1 MKHKSYSNSYIPT
14 KDIPYTLVIIDV
26 QEGYAA
32 ADNENLL
39 NNLLKQI
46 NKAKKDEAAI
56 LVVSMA
62 GSGKIIGC
70 IWEAT
75 QDYKYVAEINKYDTD
90 GSSAIINAFRKYP
103 FLNKNTFK
111 VGGVYANICISDTV
125 KGLSKK
131 LQDSEI
137 EVLTKC
143 CYTDYTDSGLAPIN
157 DPFKYVKSEKNVQLI
172 F

>member
-1 MKHKSYSNSYIPT
+1 MKRLSKSYIPT
-14 KDIPYTLVIIDV
+14 KDVPYTLVIIDV
-26 QEGYAA
+26 QSGYTAA
-32 ADNENLL
+32 ENENLL

-46 NKAKKDEAAI
+46 RKAKKDEAAI

-62 GSGKIIGC
+62 YMVGKTISC

-75 QDYKYVAEINKYDTD
+75 HDYKYLAEINKYDTD
-90 GSSAIINAFRKYP
+90 GSAAIINSFRKYG
-103 FLNKNTFK
+103 FLNKNIFK
-111 VGGVYANICISDTV
+111 ISGVYANICVTDTV

-131 LQDSEI
+131 LPDAEI

-143 CYTDYTDSGLAPIN
+143 CYTDYSDADLAPID